1 MVGGTYWSAI
11 GLRIDRGCAE
21 FLGRCDKDVEQLWVK
36 MFAPVLEHEFNRM
49 TDFKGR
55 LVDPLRGQ
63 GIKCVG
69 NRGNAAFD
77 GNGLALSTCEDILC
91 RRSAHGECRR

>member
-1 MVGGTYWSAI
+1 MAERI
-11 GLRIDRGCAE
+11 GVHSVCVLIVDAHQ
-21 FLGRCDKDVEQLWVK
+21 FLGRCNKDVEQLWVK
-36 MFAPVLEHEFNRM
+36 MFAPVLEHELNRM

-63 GIKCVG
+63 GIKRVG

-77 GNGLALSTCEDILC
+77 GNGLAL
-91 RRSAHGECRR
+91 